1 MLGDPVAHS
10 LSPAINGAAFDELG
24 LDAEYVAIQAD
35 VDVLDE
41 ALRRL
46 RDGEL
51 SGFNVTMPLKGEAA
65 RMVDAL
71 GPDTGSGQSV
81 NTVAYESGT
90 VTGYSTDITALRSML
105 DERWPDTGS
114 LYVLGSGGAAWA
126 AADASSGRVVYVG
139 ARDPDKAARLV
150 DVHPD
155 ASVVPW
161 GVPVAGAVVVNAT
174 PLGMRGEGLPE
185 GIIDSSAGL
194 IDLPYGPVPTPA
206 TARAVWL
213 GLPLVDGVEFLVAQ
227 AADALR
233 IWIGGDPPISN
244 MLRAARNA

>member
-1 MLGDPVAHS
+1 MFGDPVAHS
-10 LSPAINGAAFDELG
+10 LSPAIHGAAFLALG
-24 LDAEYVAIQAD
+24 LDAEYRAVQAD
-35 VDVLDE
+35 VGVLEE
-41 ALRRL
+41 AFERL
-46 RDGEL
+46 RNGEL
-51 SGFNVTMPLKGEAA
+51 SGFNVTMPLKGAAA

-71 GPDTGSGQSV
+71 GPDTGSGHSV

-90 VTGYSTDITALRSML
+90 TTGYSTDITAMRSLL
-105 DERWPDTGS
+105 DGYWPGVGS

-126 AADASSGRVVYVG
+126 AADASSDRVVYVG
-139 ARDPDKAARLV
+139 ARDAGKAARLV
-150 DVHPD
+150 DGHPD

-174 PLGMRGEGLPE
+174 PLGMRGEALPD
-185 GIIDSSAGL
+185 GIVDAAAGL

-206 TARAVWL
+206 AAEAARL

-227 AADALR
+227 AADSLR
-233 IWIGGDPPISN
+233 IWIGEKPPITA